1 MPATLTTS
9 ERQLMDALYGLLRDS
24 DPARWRPE
32 LAGHL
37 RERLLGLRAQ
47 LAAAGPTVAALPR
60 GVLDELR
67 TVLDQRAPA
76 PDLGAERLRDAW
88 ADLRRVTVPL
98 YERLAAALRGHDV
111 HVPSLRPTNYARNV
125 FHVFNGLW
133 ALVMLHHVLG
143 PRTLLPITALMTAT
157 FWASEILRRRSP
169 RFAALFQRSTRRIAH
184 PHEAHRVNSAT
195 WYATA
200 LLGLVLM
207 GDLAAATVAVLV
219 LGFADPAAA
228 LVGRRFGRVP
238 LVNGRTL
245 EGTLTFAAVG
255 GAAGAAGLAI
265 YAPALPVLPLALAGA
280 VAGALAELL
289 SRRVDDNL
297 SVPLAVGVAVVA
309 ARAALG
315 L

>member
-1 MPATLTTS
+1 MPGTLTAT
-9 ERQLMDALYGLLRDS
+9 ERQLVDALYGLLRDS

-37 RERLLGLRAQ
+37 RERLQGLRAQ
-47 LAAAGPTVAALPR
+47 LAAAGPSVAGLPR
-60 GVLDELR
+60 SLVEELR
-67 TVLDQRAPA
+67 AVLDQRAPA

-88 ADLRRVTVPL
+88 ADLRRVAVPL

-228 LVGRRFGRVP
+228 LVGRRFGRVA
-238 LVNGRTL
+238 LIHGRSL

-255 GAAGAAGLAI
+255 VAAGAAGLWL
-265 YAPALPVLPLALAGA
+265 YAPALPILPLALAGA

-297 SVPLAVGVAVVA
+297 SVPLAVGAAVVA

-315 L
+315 V